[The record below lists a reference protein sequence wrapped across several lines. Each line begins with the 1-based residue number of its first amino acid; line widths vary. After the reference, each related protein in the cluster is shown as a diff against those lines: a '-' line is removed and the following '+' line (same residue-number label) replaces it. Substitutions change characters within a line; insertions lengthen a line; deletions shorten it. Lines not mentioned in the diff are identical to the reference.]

1 MLGECMPSDLEL
13 VERVKQRF
21 LAHQDRASRRLIPF
35 NVLEVGEVSKRVTE
49 EALDYLEH
57 RIDPGST
64 LGASVRPNGICASEV
79 IQLRNVKG
87 EDIDFLVQ
95 VRVGKASS
103 GDKATR
109 GYYDRST
116 NTIVIYLSPWLDSN
130 DLNETR
136 KYDII
141 NTNRNILIHEVTH
154 ALDVIDNYKREEGAA
169 YHNNPHEIRAFTRQI
184 VDEASRVLKG
194 LRLTSRSMK
203 RPMPQG
209 AQLIEA
215 LLDGSKTWREIRK
228 DLNESNNRYI
238 RQVLVRELDL
248 VV

>member
-1 MLGECMPSDLEL
+1 VGK
-13 VERVKQRF
+13 VAER
-21 LAHQDRASRRLIPF
+21 L
-35 NVLEVGEVSKRVTE
+35 TE
-49 EALDYLEH
+49 EALDFLEH

-64 LGASVRPNGICASEV
+64 LGASVRPNAICASE
-79 IQLRNVKG
+79 IINLKNVKG

-95 VRVGKASS
+95 IRVGKAPS

-109 GYYDRST
+109 GFYDRRD

-136 KYDII
+136 KYDVI
-141 NTNRNILIHEVTH
+141 NTNKSILIHEVTH
-154 ALDVIDNYKREEGAA
+154 ALDVIDHYKKEEGVA
-169 YHNNPHEIRAFTRQI
+169 YYNNPHEIRAFSRQI

-194 LRLTSRSMK
+194 LRLTSRAMK

-209 AQLIEA
+209 ARLIE
-215 LLDGSKTWREIRK
+215 LLLEGSKTWREIRK
-228 DLNESNNRYI
+228 DLTDVNNRYI
-238 RQVLVRELDL
+238 RQVLVKELDL